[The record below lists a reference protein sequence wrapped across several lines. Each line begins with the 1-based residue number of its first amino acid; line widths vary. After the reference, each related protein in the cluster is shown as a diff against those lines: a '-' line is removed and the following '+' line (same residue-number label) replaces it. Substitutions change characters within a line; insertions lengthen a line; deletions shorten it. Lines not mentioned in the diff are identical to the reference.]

1 MDEMVGIDYKEDALT
16 DLIIKCIIKVHKT
29 LGPGFLENIYR
40 KALFIELRNNNLEVE
55 NEKEIKIF
63 YDNEEIGIHRLDILV
78 GNKVIVEL
86 KTVESLHKSHYAQIR
101 SYLKATNLTIGIL
114 VNFAGDKADFRR
126 IINV

>member
-101 SYLKATNLTIGIL
+101 SYLKATNLAIGIL